1 MEIKTRQFKRVDLV
15 EVSGRVD
22 SSTAPRLEATLQE
35 IMGRDRFRLVIDM
48 HGLEYVSSAGLRVL
62 VSALKQARRW
72 NRGDVRLAAVP
83 VRIRE
88 VLQLAGLDALFH
100 IDENPV
106 DSVGSF

>member
-1 MEIKTRQFKRVDLV
+1 MEIKTRQYKRVDFV

-35 IMGRDRFRLVIDM
+35 IMGQDRFRLVVDM

-72 NRGDVRLAAVP
+72 NRGDLRLAAVP
-83 VRIRE
+83 GRIRE
-88 VLQLAGLDALFH
+88 VLQLAGLDVLFH